1 MPEATATPIPSV
13 TYTPTPGPTPTE
25 TPTPF
30 APPTIRIFAVDRSP
44 ILFGESVTLVW
55 DVADSTRVMLR
66 YPGGEEEVAA
76 QGNRVVSPDKSTQY
90 SLFAASPV
98 GQSEAA
104 VTVEVNPLISAP
116 TADLAAAN
124 DAVPAADAETATWT
138 PTSVP
143 VDTPTPV
150 FTQMPIPTETSTE
163 TSTETPLPPQP
174 ATDTPVVEQRQAL
187 VAQADSPL
195 IVTIVVTPEGAAMA
209 QAPTAPA
216 VVVLEPVGVGA
227 ARSDNGSTDAVNG
240 AGRAFMVGGLVFV
253 VGTPLLFAAFGCSC
267 GSCGSGNDG

>member
-1 MPEATATPIPSV
+1 M
-13 TYTPTPGPTPTE
+13 
-25 TPTPF
+25 
-30 APPTIRIFAVDRSP
+30 
-44 ILFGESVTLVW
+44 
-55 DVADSTRVMLR
+55 R
-66 YPGGEEEVAA
+66 YPGVEEEVPA
-76 QGNRVVSPDKSTQY
+76 QGNRVLSPDKSTQY

-104 VTVEVNPLISAP
+104 VTVEVNPVISAP

-143 VDTPTPV
+143 ADTPTPV
-150 FTQMPIPTETSTE
+150 FTQTPIPTETSTE

-195 IVTIVVTPEGAAMA
+195 DSDDCGDAGRRCHGTGAYSAGGRDSGAGGSWRCAAAMTA
-209 QAPTAPA
+209 RPT
-216 VVVLEPVGVGA
+216 
-227 ARSDNGSTDAVNG
+227 RSQVRG
-240 AGRAFMVGGLVFV
+240 GRLW
-253 VGTPLLFAAFGCSC
+253 
-267 GSCGSGNDG
+267 